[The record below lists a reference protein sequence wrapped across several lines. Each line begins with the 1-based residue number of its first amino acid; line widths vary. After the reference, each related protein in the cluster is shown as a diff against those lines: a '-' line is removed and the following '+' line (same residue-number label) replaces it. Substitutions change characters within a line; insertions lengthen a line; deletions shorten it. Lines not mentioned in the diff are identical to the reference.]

1 MLAILNITFPLFALV
16 ACGYLAVRRGVV
28 PHGAVAGICR
38 YVVYFGLSAML
49 FRFGS
54 ATPIARLLDPKLLAL
69 YAGSG
74 VFMALAII
82 HLSRNARIGIED
94 AAFGALVTTFPNSGF
109 MGIPLILALL
119 GEQAI
124 GSAVLALT
132 VDVVLISSLCLAIAH
147 ARHEPGE
154 GGHTSGRASLLAAFA
169 KALRGAAA
177 NPLPWAAA
185 GGVLV
190 SATGLPVPAIVSKT
204 VNMLSDSATPVALF
218 ALGGILARNALHQ
231 RPPAH
236 RLDVWPVVMVKL
248 VVHPLLI
255 LGVARAA
262 QACGVEFDPQLLLA
276 LILVAALPS
285 ASNVS
290 MLAENYSVDSGRI
303 ATITL
308 LTTALSFVTFA
319 AAVWLLG
326 ATPAG

>member
-1 MLAILNITFPLFALV
+1 
-16 ACGYLAVRRGVV
+16 
-28 PHGAVAGICR
+28 
-38 YVVYFGLSAML
+38 ML

-154 GGHTSGRASLLAAFA
+154 GG
-169 KALRGAAA
+169 GARPCLP
-177 NPLPWAAA
+177 PLPRHCA
-185 GGVLV
+185 
-190 SATGLPVPAIVSKT
+190 VPQPIRCPGPR
-204 VNMLSDSATPVALF
+204 PVACWS
-218 ALGGILARNALHQ
+218 R
-231 RPPAH
+231 RPGCPC
-236 RLDVWPVVMVKL
+236 R
-248 VVHPLLI
+248 
-255 LGVARAA
+255 
-262 QACGVEFDPQLLLA
+262 
-276 LILVAALPS
+276 PS
-285 ASNVS
+285 SAK
-290 MLAENYSVDSGRI
+290 R
-303 ATITL
+303 
-308 LTTALSFVTFA
+308 
-319 AAVWLLG
+319 
-326 ATPAG
+326 

>member
-82 HLSRNARIGIED
+82 HLSRSARIGIED

-154 GGHTSGRASLLAAFA
+154 GGRALLFAALA

-262 QACGVEFDPQLLLA
+262 QAFGVEFDPQLLLA

-319 AAVWLLG
+319 AAVWVLG

>member
-1 MLAILNITFPLFALV
+1 M
-16 ACGYLAVRRGVV
+16 
-28 PHGAVAGICR
+28 
-38 YVVYFGLSAML
+38 
-49 FRFGS
+49 
-54 ATPIARLLDPKLLAL
+54 
-69 YAGSG
+69 
-74 VFMALAII
+74 
-82 HLSRNARIGIED
+82 
-94 AAFGALVTTFPNSGF
+94 
-109 MGIPLILALL
+109 
-119 GEQAI
+119 
-124 GSAVLALT
+124 
-132 VDVVLISSLCLAIAH
+132 
-147 ARHEPGE
+147 
-154 GGHTSGRASLLAAFA
+154 
-169 KALRGAAA
+169 
-177 NPLPWAAA
+177 
-185 GGVLV
+185 LV

>member
-1 MLAILNITFPLFALV
+1 MLATLNVTFPFFALV

-38 YVVYFGLSAML
+38 YVLYFGLSAML
-49 FRFGS
+49 FRFGA
-54 ATPIARLLDPKLLAL
+54 ATPLARLLDPKLLAL
-69 YAGSG
+69 YAGCG
-74 VFMALAII
+74 TLLTLATI

-94 AAFGALVTTFPNSGF
+94 AAFGALVTAFPNSGF

-119 GEQAI
+119 GEQAV
-124 GSAVLALT
+124 GGAVLALT
-132 VDVVLISSLCLAIAH
+132 VDVVLTSSLCLAIAH

-154 GGHTSGRASLLAAFA
+154 GGRASLLGAFA

-177 NPLPWAAA
+177 NPLPWAAL

-190 SATGLPVPAIVSKT
+190 SASGLPLPVIVSKT

-236 RLDVWPVVMVKL
+236 RLDVWPVVLVKL

-255 LGVARAA
+255 LGVAQAA
-262 QACGVEFDPQLLLA
+262 KALGVEFDAQILLA
-276 LILVAALPS
+276 LILVAALPG

-290 MLAENYSVDSGRI
+290 MMAENYSVDSGRI

-308 LTTALSFVTFA
+308 LSTSLSFVTFA

-326 ATPAG
+326 VAPAG

>member
-1 MLAILNITFPLFALV
+1 MLAILNVTFPFFALV

-28 PHGAVAGICR
+28 PHGAVAGISR
-38 YVVYFGLSAML
+38 YVLYFGLSAML
-49 FRFGS
+49 FRFGA

-69 YAGSG
+69 YAGCG
-74 VFMALAII
+74 VVLALATL

-94 AAFGALVTTFPNSGF
+94 AAFGALVTAFPNSGF

-119 GEQAI
+119 GEQAV
-124 GSAVLALT
+124 GGAVLALT

-154 GGHTSGRASLLAAFA
+154 GGRTSLLGAFA

-190 SATGLPVPAIVSKT
+190 SASGVVLPDVVSKT

-236 RLDVWPVVMVKL
+236 RLDVWPVVLVKL
-248 VVHPLLI
+248 IVHPLLI
-255 LGVARAA
+255 LGTARAA
-262 QACGVEFDPQLLLA
+262 QALGVEFDPQLLLA
-276 LILVAALPS
+276 LVLVAALPG

-290 MLAENYSVDSGRI
+290 MMAENYSVDSGRI

-308 LTTALSFVTFA
+308 LSTSLSFVTFA

-326 ATPAG
+326 AAPVG

>member
-69 YAGSG
+69 YAGCG

-132 VDVVLISSLCLAIAH
+132 VDVVFISSLCLAIAH

-154 GGHTSGRASLLAAFA
+154 GGRASLFAAFA

-262 QACGVEFDPQLLLA
+262 QAFGVEFDPQLLLA